1 MVLFPILGLYYS
13 VVPKVT
19 ITEFLLMMYLVFAI
33 IFDHKFV
40 VEKNTIL
47 IIFLVIL
54 NYGIVMFANTVED
67 STDLAGST
75 FRYLLYI
82 ISLVLLTKD
91 KFDYLYAK
99 KMIINVS
106 LASSVYL
113 IFQFFIAKIFDIYL
127 PGGLPFFE
135 TTREDMRTYVQYA
148 ATYGYRP
155 RSLFAEPAHFCQFVL
170 VALVI
175 LIFDNDKKNRNKNMA
190 IGIISLAIILSRS
203 LLGVFVLAFVI
214 CMYLFDKAKE
224 RNKRSITNII
234 LITPIALIVLCFVA
248 FNTSVGMSILHRL
261 GEKSIF
267 EDSRLIGMSTF
278 NSLMNKATWI
288 YGNGLSYRQVYL
300 NSYYSWVY
308 SFGIIGFIVL
318 LVYFWKIFK
327 KGNKLSRYL
336 LLTLLVLGS
345 GSELFI
351 GSYILLYMNFILGCN
366 DGQNVNRSN
375 VLQ

>member
-13 VVPKVT
+13 VIPKVT
-19 ITEFLLMMYLVFAI
+19 ITEFLLMVYLVFVI
-33 IFDHKFV
+33 IFDHKFG

-54 NYGIVMFANTVED
+54 NYVIVLLANTVED
-67 STDLAGST
+67 SADLAGST

-82 ISLVLLTKD
+82 ISLALLTKN

-99 KMIINVS
+99 KMIINLSLVS
-106 LASSVYL
+106 SIYL
-113 IFQFFIAKIFDIYL
+113 IFQFFIAKIFNIYL

-148 ATYGYRP
+148 AAYGYRP

-175 LIFDNDKKNRNKNMA
+175 LIFDDDKKIANKNMI
-190 IGIISLAIILSRS
+190 IGIISLAVILSRS
-203 LLGVFVLAFVI
+203 LLGVLVLAFVI
-214 CMYLFDKAKE
+214 CMYLFEKAKE
-224 RNKRSITNII
+224 KNKRSITNLI

-261 GEKSIF
+261 GGSIF
-267 EDSRLIGMSTF
+267 EDSRLIGASTF

-308 SFGIIGFIVL
+308 SFGIIGIIVL
-318 LVYFWKIFK
+318 LIYFWKIFK
-327 KGNKLSRYL
+327 SGNKVSRYL
-336 LLTLLVLGS
+336 LVTLLVLGS

-351 GSYILLYMNFILGCN
+351 GSYILLYMTFILGCN
-366 DGQNVNRSN
+366 DGQNVNRDN
-375 VLQ
+375 ILL